1 MDDIVSLND
10 TNMPTLICSNYLRML
25 KLYLK
30 DTNTLGD
37 GVCLLHEVG
46 DPGHDGGAVVAGP
59 LPHLAQVE
67 TLASV
72 AGSDESGVEAVGH
85 VTPVCS
91 KCLQSRKWT

>member
-1 MDDIVSLND
+1 M
-10 TNMPTLICSNYLRML
+10 

-30 DTNTLGD
+30 DFDTLGD

-46 DPGHDGGAVVAGP
+46 DTGHDGGAVVAGP
-59 LPHLAQVE
+59 LLHLAQVE

-85 VTPVCS
+85 VTPVCAE
-91 KCLQSRKWT
+91 CLQRRKIVE